1 MRPSTSWLLVRGL
14 GFLLAALL
22 ILAAVATIVGIVF
35 AVVATVLSVVVS
47 VVVLGVV
54 MAAAYG
60 LFVLLQ
66 GGSAAEREPE
76 PERRRE
82 SPTDQELTRRLQ
94 ERYVAGE
101 LDEAE
106 FERRM
111 DRLLRSG
118 DRLDRREGVTTSFDW
133 ERESSRET

>member
-14 GFLLAALL
+14 GFVLAALL

-35 AVVATVLSVVVS
+35 AVIATVLSVVVS
-47 VVVLGVV
+47 LIVLGVV
-54 MAAAYG
+54 LAAAYG
-60 LFVLLQ
+60 LFVLLR
-66 GGSAAEREPE
+66 GGSATEREPD

-82 SPTDQELTRRLQ
+82 SPSDRELTRRLQ

-111 DRLLRSG
+111 ERLLRSG
-118 DRLDRREGVTTSFDW
+118 DDLDRREGTTTSFDW
-133 ERESSRET
+133 ERETSRET

>member
-47 VVVLGVV
+47 LVVLGVV
-54 MAAAYG
+54 LAAAYG
-60 LFVLLQ
+60 LFVLLR
-66 GGSAAEREPE
+66 GSSAAEREPE
-76 PERRRE
+76 PERRRK
-82 SPTDQELTRRLQ
+82 SPTDRELTRRLQ

-101 LDEAE
+101 LDDAE

-111 DRLLRSG
+111 ERLLRSG
-118 DRLDRREGVTTSFDW
+118 DQLERREGARTSFDW
-133 ERESSRET
+133 ERETSRET